1 MKELE
6 IQIADGSLY
15 FIRQGA
21 RLEVSRYQGLAGH
34 VEIPANVAVEAQENM
49 ADNATAVE
57 AQENLAD
64 NATAVE
70 VHSLP
75 VAGIGK
81 KAFLSKKYLR
91 SVTIPAGVAEV
102 GDWAFAYCDALREV
116 TFEGR
121 NVTFGKSVFLEC
133 PNLHCVRFPGMPDNE
148 SGSSQGFPC
157 GGSGSLASSGQ
168 INGGSGSLAS
178 SGQTNGGSGSL
189 TSTGYTTYC
198 DGIGALTAAAVT
210 QMESSY
216 LLDASEIG
224 SAEWLTKW
232 DARMFAIL
240 GAADDEGYSKQI
252 LCGEEDYESADLE
265 TYLTNSRK
273 KKVRLLLL
281 RLLAPMGLDPVKAD
295 GLRSYLLAHTKGCQ
309 TEETWQVVR
318 DEYGD
323 RREFYELFATI
334 GCFTKENAPSI
345 IAETKEEH
353 PEMKA
358 FFLKYQADHFA
369 DHDFFAELEL

>member
-34 VEIPANVAVEAQENM
+34 VKIPANVDVEVQESM
-49 ADNATAVE
+49 
-57 AQENLAD
+57 AD

-91 SVTIPAGVAEV
+91 SVTIPAEVAEV

-121 NVTFGKSVFLEC
+121 GVTFGKSVFLEC
-133 PNLHCVRFPGMPDNE
+133 PNLRCVRFPGMPDNE

-157 GGSGSLASSGQ
+157 GGSGSLASSG
-168 INGGSGSLAS
+168 L
-178 SGQTNGGSGSL
+178 TNGGSTGLASA
-189 TSTGYTTYC
+189 GYTTYC

-224 SAEWLTKW
+224 SAEWLAKW

-281 RLLAPMGLDPVKAD
+281 RLLAPMGLDPAKAD
-295 GLRSYLLAHTKGCQ
+295 ELRSYLLAHTKGCQ

-334 GCFTKENAPSI
+334 GCFTKENAPAI

>member
-34 VEIPANVAVEAQENM
+34 VEIPANVAVEVQESM

-57 AQENLAD
+57 A
-64 NATAVE
+64 
-70 VHSLP
+70 HSLP
-75 VAGIGK
+75 VTGIGK

-91 SVTIPAGVAEV
+91 SVTIPAEVAEV

-133 PNLHCVRFPGMPDNE
+133 PNLRCVRFPEIKN
-148 SGSSQGFPC
+148 
-157 GGSGSLASSGQ
+157 
-168 INGGSGSLAS
+168 
-178 SGQTNGGSGSL
+178 
-189 TSTGYTTYC
+189 TTYC

-224 SAEWLTKW
+224 SAEWLAKW

-281 RLLAPMGLDPVKAD
+281 RLLAPMGLDPAKAD
-295 GLRSYLLAHTKGCQ
+295 ELRSYLLAHTKGCP

-334 GCFTKENAPSI
+334 GCFTKENAPAI

-369 DHDFFAELEL
+369 DHDFFADLEL

>member
-34 VEIPANVAVEAQENM
+34 VEIPANVAVEVQESM
-49 ADNATAVE
+49 
-57 AQENLAD
+57 AD

-133 PNLHCVRFPGMPDNE
+133 PNLRCVRFPGMPDNE
-148 SGSSQGFPC
+148 SGSSQGFLC
-157 GGSGSLASSGQ
+157 GGSGSLASTGLT
-168 INGGSGSLAS
+168 NGGSGSLAS
-178 SGQTNGGSGSL
+178 SGLTNGGSTGLASA
-189 TSTGYTTYC
+189 GYTTYC

-224 SAEWLTKW
+224 SAEWLAKW

-281 RLLAPMGLDPVKAD
+281 RLLAPMGLDPAKAD
-295 GLRSYLLAHTKGCQ
+295 ELRSYLLAHTKGCQ

-369 DHDFFAELEL
+369 DHDFFADLEL

>member
-34 VEIPANVAVEAQENM
+34 VEIPGSVRMEAADAEQTNSMNAQVAVTDQPEAER
-49 ADNATAVE
+49 E
-57 AQENLAD
+57 K
-64 NATAVE
+64 
-70 VHSLP
+70 SLP
-75 VAGIGK
+75 VTAIGK
-81 KAFLSKKYLR
+81 KAFLSKKHLR
-91 SVTIPAGVAEV
+91 SVTIPASVTEV

-133 PNLHCVRFPGMPDNE
+133 PNLRCVRFPGLTNDEENPL
-148 SGSSQGFPC
+148 QAFPC
-157 GGSGSLASSGQ
+157 GNMSLAS
-168 INGGSGSLAS
+168 A
-178 SGQTNGGSGSL
+178 
-189 TSTGYTTYC
+189 GYITYC

-224 SAEWLTKW
+224 SAEWLAKW

-281 RLLAPMGLDPVKAD
+281 RLLAPMGLDPAKAD
-295 GLRSYLLAHTKGCQ
+295 ELRSYLLAHTKGCP

-334 GCFTKENAPSI
+334 GCFTKENAPAV

-369 DHDFFAELEL
+369 DHDFFADLEL

>member
-6 IQIADGSLY
+6 FKIADGSLY

-34 VEIPANVAVEAQENM
+34 VEIPGKVM
-49 ADNATAVE
+49 AAEQKNATDQARDGE
-57 AQENLAD
+57 ARIVTTDQPEAEREL
-64 NATAVE
+64 T
-70 VHSLP
+70 LP
-75 VAGIGK
+75 VTSIGK

-91 SVTIPAGVAEV
+91 SVTIPAEVAEV

-121 NVTFGKSVFLEC
+121 DVTFGKSVFLEC
-133 PNLHCVRFPGMPDNE
+133 PNLRCVRFPGLMNDDANPL
-148 SGSSQGFPC
+148 QAFPC
-157 GGSGSLASSGQ
+157 GGSVSLASPGHMANAN
-168 INGGSGSLAS
+168 ISLAS
-178 SGQTNGGSGSL
+178 PGF
-189 TSTGYTTYC
+189 TTYC

-224 SAEWLTKW
+224 SAEWLAKW

-281 RLLAPMGLDPVKAD
+281 RLLAPMGLDPAKAD
-295 GLRSYLLAHTKGCQ
+295 ELRGYLLAHTKGCP

-334 GCFTKENAPSI
+334 GCFTKENAPAV

-358 FFLKYQADHFA
+358 FFLKYQADHFS
-369 DHDFFAELEL
+369 DHDFFADLEL